1 MKIDIDGLQ
10 VFFPYDYIYPEQVLY
25 MRELKKSIDAQ
36 GHCLLE
42 MPSGTGKTVT
52 LLSLVVAYM
61 HNYPDRLDK
70 LVYCSRTIP
79 EIEKCV
85 EELRNLFSFY
95 EQQGTKLGF
104 LALALSARKNLCINE
119 SVAKERIGAAVDG
132 ACQKLTAG
140 FARAKRRLDPDL
152 PSCSFFEKFN
162 EEREVALPSG
172 VYNLVDLR
180 RWGQDN
186 GVCPYFVARSS
197 LNRANIVI
205 YSYHY
210 ILDPKIAEIVSKD
223 FSPKSVV
230 VFDEAHNI
238 DNVCIESM
246 SVTMTRKTV
255 ERCAQNLQ
263 FLEDHVKKLKEENS
277 DRLKDEYQRLVDG
290 LKQVEEER
298 VEERAWANPVL
309 PEDILHEAVPGTI
322 RMAGHFVLFMKR
334 VLEYIRYKMK
344 TPTVVIESP
353 AAFLR
358 DINAKMSVERKPLRF
373 CAERLANLTKTLEL
387 TDLSDLSA
395 LVRLAHFATL
405 VSTYSKGFSI
415 VLEPFEDK
423 GVVSMHNNCV
433 LHLSCMDA
441 SIAIKPVIERF
452 QSVVITSGTL
462 SPLEMYPKILDFDP
476 TVMASIS
483 MTLSR
488 PCISPLIV
496 ARGNDQVAMTSR
508 FESREDVAVIRNYGN
523 LVLEMASV
531 VPDGIVVFFT
541 SYMYMES
548 VVSTWYDQRLIDEL
562 MKHKLLFIE
571 TTDAYETSVTLQKY
585 VDACENGRGAI
596 LFSVARGKVSEGIDF
611 SHHLG
616 RAVIMLGIPYV
627 YTESRILR
635 ARLEY
640 LRDQYMIK
648 ENDFLTFDAMRH
660 AAQCLGRALRGKTDY
675 GLMIL
680 ADKRFSRADKRSKL
694 PRWIQEY
701 LPESQTNLSIDEAVV
716 AARRWLPL
724 MAQPFMKEQQ
734 LGVALLNEAM
744 VNDPDVMKKF
754 ENVVREVE

>member
-1 MKIDIDGLQ
+1 MRITIDGLQ

-25 MRELKKSIDAQ
+25 MKELKKALDGQ

-42 MPSGTGKTVT
+42 MPSGTGKTIS
-52 LLSLVVAYM
+52 LLSLVIAYM
-61 HNYPDRLDK
+61 HAYPDRLDK

-85 EELRNLFSFY
+85 EELRNLFDFY
-95 EQQGTKLGF
+95 KSEGEELGF
-104 LALALSARKNLCINE
+104 SALALSARKNLCINSE
-119 SVAKERIGAAVDG
+119 VSKERIGAAVDG

-140 FARAKRRLDPDL
+140 FARAKRKMDPDL
-152 PSCSFFEKFN
+152 PSCSFFEKFD
-162 EEREVALPSG
+162 EQRDVVLPKG
-172 VYNLVDLR
+172 VWNLQDLR
-180 RWGQDN
+180 KWGQSS
-186 GVCPYFVARSS
+186 GICPYFVARQAV
-197 LNRANIVI
+197 NKAEIVI

-210 ILDPKIAEIVSKD
+210 ILDPKIAELVSKD
-223 FSPKSVV
+223 FSEKSCV

-255 ERCAQNLQ
+255 DRCANNLQ
-263 FLEDHVKKLKEENS
+263 ALEQHVQKLKEQNN
-277 DRLKDEYQRLVDG
+277 DRLQDEYQKLVEG
-290 LKQVEEER
+290 LRR
-298 VEERAWANPVL
+298 VEEQRIEDRAWANPAL
-309 PEDILHEAVPGTI
+309 PNEILNEAIPGTI
-322 RMAGHFVLFMKR
+322 RTANHFVQFMKR
-334 VLEYIRYKMK
+334 VLEY
-344 TPTVVIESP
+344 TAVVIESP

-358 DINAKMSVERKPLRF
+358 DISSKMFIERKPLRF
-373 CAERLANLTKTLEL
+373 CAERLANLTRTLEL
-387 TDLSDLSA
+387 ADLSDMSA
-395 LVRLAHFATL
+395 LVRLANFATL

-415 VLEPFEDK
+415 VLEPYEDK

-441 SIAIKPVIERF
+441 SIAIRPVLERF
-452 QSVVITSGTL
+452 STVVITSGTL
-462 SPLEMYPKILDFDP
+462 SPLDMYPKILDFDP
-476 TVMASIS
+476 TIMSSLS

-496 ARGNDQVAMTSR
+496 ARGNDQVSMTSR
-508 FESREDVAVIRNYGN
+508 FESRDDVAVIRNYGN

-548 VVSTWYDQRLIDEL
+548 VVATWYDQRLIDEL

-640 LRDQYMIK
+640 LRDQYQIK

-660 AAQCLGRALRGKTDY
+660 AAQCMGRALRGKTDY

-680 ADKRFSRADKRSKL
+680 ADKRFSRADKRGKL

-734 LGVALLNEAM
+734 LGVALLNENM
-744 VNDPDVMKKF
+744 VNDSDVMDRF
-754 ENVVREVE
+754 ENVVQDCL

>member
-496 ARGNDQVAMTSR
+496 ARGNDQ
-508 FESREDVAVIRNYGN
+508 
-523 LVLEMASV
+523 
-531 VPDGIVVFFT
+531 
-541 SYMYMES
+541 
-548 VVSTWYDQRLIDEL
+548 RLIDEL